1 MPLRAA
7 DVPFTG
13 HSKGSNTR
21 TFTAKDHAY
30 HFDMK
35 PVGIQ
40 FELDRVRRSSHELWG
55 ELIVKV
61 NGNFPEAHAL
71 QDGVISAGDL
81 NLSSVQARVTRA
93 KLLTLLCGDK
103 DFEFISLVEDFSIR
117 VIAAERAGEPDV
129 DLREA
134 KRLGSG
140 HMLTFEG
147 VRLPAKH
154 PTIIFGDGG
163 AAKSYFA
170 LYWAG
175 QMVERGMQV
184 LYCDWEWT
192 ADEHAERL
200 ERLFG
205 PAFPR
210 VRHLEAHR
218 SLREERDRIARII
231 RLRNIDYLIFD
242 SVGVACGG
250 DPSGSEACMSYWQ
263 TLRQFG
269 VGSLHIAH
277 VTKGPK
283 DGRPDDQKPFGSAF
297 WHNMARMTYNVRGEP
312 LGDNVMVVGFY
323 NRKSQWGGGS
333 DAAFRI
339 EFADKATRIKPTDL
353 KSEEDLADGLP
364 LGERIVMAVAERSYT
379 RKEIASNLGVE
390 YGLLQRTV
398 HRLIKRGLLVEVES
412 VTRGGPMRLTIPS
425 PDLTF

>member
-1 MPLRAA
+1 MRAA
-7 DVPFTG
+7 DIPFTG
-13 HSKGSNTR
+13 NAHGTKDRKFSAS
-21 TFTAKDHAY
+21 DHAY
-30 HFDMK
+30 RFHIQ
-35 PVGIQ
+35 PVDIV

-61 NGNFPEAHAL
+61 NGNFPDAHKL

-93 KLLTLLCGDK
+93 KLLTQLCGDK
-103 DFEFISLVEDFSIR
+103 DFEFIPLIEDFSIR
-117 VIAAERAGEPDV
+117 VIAAERAGEPDI
-129 DLREA
+129 DLRDA

-140 HMLTFEG
+140 HMMTFEG
-147 VRLPAKH
+147 VRLPTKH

-163 AAKSYFA
+163 SAKSYFA

-205 PAFPR
+205 PDFPR

-231 RLRNIDYLIFD
+231 RLRKIDYLIFD

-250 DPSGSEACMSYWQ
+250 DPGGSEACMAYWQ

-269 VGSLHIAH
+269 LGSLHIAH
-277 VTKGPK
+277 VTKGTK
-283 DGRPDDQKPFGSAF
+283 DGKADDQKPFGSAF

-312 LGDNVMVVGFY
+312 SGDNVIVVGFY
-323 NRKSQWGGGS
+323 NRKSQWGGGT

-339 EFADKATRIKPTDL
+339 EFAGQATRIKPTDIRAE
-353 KSEEDLADGLP
+353 SDLAEGLP
-364 LGERIVMAVAERSYT
+364 LGERIIMAVAERSLT
-379 RKEIASNLGVE
+379 RKELASQLGVE
-390 YGLLQRTV
+390 YALLQRIV
-398 HRLIKRGLLVEVES
+398 HREIKRGNLVEVES
-412 VTRGGPMRLTIPS
+412 ATRGGQMRLGVPT
-425 PDLTF
+425 PDLSF

>member
-1 MPLRAA
+1 MVKAA
-7 DVPFTG
+7 DIPFTG
-13 HSKGSNTR
+13 HSKRTITR
-21 TFTAKDHAY
+21 TFTSTDHSY
-30 HFDMK
+30 RFDIL
-35 PVGIQ
+35 PVGVV
-40 FELDRVRRSSHELWG
+40 FELDRLRRSSHELWG

-61 NGNFPEAHAL
+61 NGNFPDAQAL

-93 KLLTLLCGDK
+93 KLLTQLCGDA
-103 DFEFISLVEDFSIR
+103 DFQFIPLVEDFSIR
-117 VIAAERAGEPDV
+117 VITAERAGEPDV
-129 DLREA
+129 DLRDA
-134 KRLGSG
+134 QRLGAA
-140 HMLTFEG
+140 HMMVFEG
-147 VRLPAKH
+147 IRLPAKH

-163 AAKSYFA
+163 SAKSYFA

-205 PAFPR
+205 PDFPR

-231 RLRNIDYLIFD
+231 RLRKIDYLIFD

-250 DPSGSEACMSYWQ
+250 DPSGSEACMTYWQ

-269 VGSLHIAH
+269 LGSLHIAH

-283 DGRPDDQKPFGSAF
+283 DGRADDQKPFGSAF

-312 LGDNVMVVGFY
+312 SGDNVIVVGFY

-339 EFADKATRIKPTDL
+339 DFASHVTRIKPTDIR
-353 KSEEDLADGLP
+353 SESDLADGLP
-364 LGERIVMAVAERSYT
+364 LGERIIMAVVERSLT
-379 RKEIASNLGVE
+379 RKELATQLGVE
-390 YGLLQRTV
+390 YGLLQRIV
-398 HRLIKRGLLVEVES
+398 HREIKRGNLVEVES
-412 VTRGGPMRLTIPS
+412 ASRGGQMRLSIPT
-425 PDLTF
+425 PDLSF